1 MSIQLSPASAYSAYE
16 RLRAPAR
23 PSSALWRL
31 ILGLAV
37 LAALFLALSAGW
49 AFLHGYILGT
59 TGAGLSLAELQR
71 AGTPRAVL
79 VNLYLFSLLTLA
91 LAVTLGVV
99 HRRRLRSLIG
109 PRGPAV
115 AQFFKAL
122 FAVALLFAIMAF
134 LPQPGGLTPQPN
146 TTPALWL
153 RYLPAA
159 LLGLLIQV
167 SAEEMVF
174 RGYLQSQLAARFSSP
189 LIWLCGPA
197 LIFGL
202 LHHDP
207 SSFGPNTWV
216 VIGWAA
222 LFGLI
227 AGDLTARAGTLGPS
241 IALHLIN
248 NFAAILL
255 TAPKGSFDGLA
266 LFVYPFAADD
276 AAMMWRW
283 MPMDLLMLLC
293 SWLAIRLA
301 LRR

>member
-1 MSIQLSPASAYSAYE
+1 MSVKPSQPTAYRAYE
-16 RLRAPAR
+16 GLIAPAR
-23 PSSALWRL
+23 ATAAPWRL
-31 ILGLAV
+31 LVGLVV
-37 LAALFLALSAGW
+37 LAGLFLALGVGW
-49 AFLHGYILGT
+49 AYLHGLILGA
-59 TGAGLSLAELQR
+59 TGAGLSLAELQS

-79 VNLYLFSLLTLA
+79 VNLYLFALLILA
-91 LAVTLGVV
+91 LAGTLGVV

-109 PRGPAV
+109 PRGPAA
-115 AQFFKAL
+115 AQFLRAL
-122 FAVALLFAIMAF
+122 FAVALLYAVMAL
-134 LPQPGGLTPQPN
+134 LPQPGGLMPRPN
-146 TTPALWL
+146 TAPALWV

-189 LIWLCGPA
+189 LIWLGGPA
-197 LIFGL
+197 LLFGL

-207 SSFGPNTWV
+207 ASFGPNTWV
-216 VIGWAA
+216 VIGWAG

-227 AGDLTARAGTLGPS
+227 AGDLTARAGTLGPA

-266 LFVYPFAADD
+266 LYIYPFAADD
-276 AAMMWRW
+276 AAVLWRW